1 MVFFFK
7 MAADTEREFQSSFCE
22 NLEAA
27 GDESGEKEGGK
38 YFRNIKVILDKTTEK
53 CFAPV
58 R

>member
-1 MVFFFK
+1 

-22 NLEAA
+22 NLEAV